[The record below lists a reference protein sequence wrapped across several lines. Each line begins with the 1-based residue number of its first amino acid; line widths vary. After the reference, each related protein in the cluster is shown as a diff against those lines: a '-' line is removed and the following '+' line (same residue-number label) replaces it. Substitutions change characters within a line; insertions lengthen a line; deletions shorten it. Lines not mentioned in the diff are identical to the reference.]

1 MADTRPTVLI
11 LGTGF
16 AAFSFI
22 KNIDVKRYNV
32 IIVSPRNYFLF
43 TPLLP
48 STTVGTLEFRSI
60 MEPIRTARKGIR
72 FHQGYGVRIDTE
84 NSVAYCEGKFKQ
96 TPFVVKYD
104 KLIIG
109 VGALSNT
116 YNIPGVT
123 EHATFLKETS
133 DARKIRHDVIQCFER
148 ASKPDRPV
156 RDFEWLLHF
165 VVVGGGPT
173 GVEFAAELDDFI
185 HDDLCKWFPDLM
197 PYVKITLLEAQE
209 EILSAFDKQLSGYT
223 RKHFARQHIRVRT
236 KAMVKEVKSDTVMLD
251 DDESIGY
258 GLLIWSTGNGPTPF
272 AESLNLPMN
281 RGRLEVDLDFKAIG
295 TQNIYAV
302 GDCAVCQQVPLPQ
315 TAQVA
320 QQQGKH
326 LAKVLNAEILGKPPQ
341 PFVYKHMGM
350 MAYIGNK
357 KALAETSKIKGK
369 GFSTFI
375 FWRSAYLTKLMSWKN
390 KTLVLFDW
398 IRTFLFGRD
407 ISQF

>member
-1 MADTRPTVLI
+1 MADTRPTILI

-16 AAFSFI
+16 AAFSLI
-22 KNIDVKRYNV
+22 KQIDVKRYNV

-84 NSVAYCEGKFKQ
+84 QSIAYCEGKFKQ
-96 TPFVVKYD
+96 TPFEVHYD
-104 KLIIG
+104 KLVVG
-109 VGALSNT
+109 VGAISNT
-116 YNIPGVT
+116 FNIPGVE

-148 ASKPDRPV
+148 ASKPGRPV

-173 GVEFAAELDDFI
+173 GVEFAAELDDFVRE
-185 HDDLCKWFPDLM
+185 DLSKWFPDLM
-197 PYVKITLLEAQE
+197 PYVKITLLEAQD
-209 EILSAFDKQLSGYT
+209 EILTAFDQQLSGYT
-223 RKHFARQHIRVRT
+223 RRHFARQHIRVRT
-236 KAMVKEVKSDTVMLD
+236 NAFVKEVKSESVVLD
-251 DDESIGY
+251 EDEEIGF
-258 GLLIWSTGNGPTPF
+258 GLLIWSTGNGPTHF
-272 AESLNLPMN
+272 AETLNLPMD
-281 RGRLEVDLDFKAIG
+281 RGRLKVNYDFKVYGSDNVYAI
-295 TQNIYAV
+295 
-302 GDCAVCQQVPLPQ
+302 GDCAVNEDEPLPQ

-326 LAKVLNAEILGKPPQ
+326 LANTLNAEILGKPAK
-341 PFVYKHMGM
+341 PFEYKHMGM
-350 MAYIGNK
+350 MAYIGQR
-357 KALAETSKIKGK
+357 KALAEMKTVKGK
-369 GFSTFI
+369 GFSTFV

-390 KTLVLFDW
+390 KILVIFDW
-398 IRTFLFGRD
+398 IRTFMFGRD